1 MLKFKIILRKIII
14 HFILTI
20 FLVSF
25 FFIINNFIANEI
37 NINYSSD
44 NVSLYRYKNYKIHC
58 TEKIDFQNC
67 IEGLVNRNSK
77 IKIIYIGNSQLHT
90 INNFKNNQILISEIL
105 FKNYIND
112 NIDIITL
119 SLPNI
124 NFQETLWILENEL
137 KNVNFSYLILPLV
150 LDDFREQGVRKELSD
165 EKIKDKLKSGSTIE
179 HGDQK
184 IKDKL
189 QQIKDK
195 LQHGKNNFIF
205 NLYNLRNFLFG
216 INSSTTRSIIKH
228 SYYLNLKSYENIH
241 NLMKKKNIIVFSY
254 FAPVRQEPI
263 KIYNA
268 SEYKIFKEK
277 IINLNIQFNQKI
289 FDLDNVIKS
298 KNFGLINKKN
308 LDYMHF
314 DYQGHLVL
322 FNEIKNIINNKISIK
337 NDF

>member
-1 MLKFKIILRKIII
+1 MLKCKIILRKIII

-25 FFIINNFIANEI
+25 FFIINNFIAAKI
-37 NINYSSD
+37 NIIYNSD
-44 NVSLYRYKNYKIHC
+44 AASVYRYKNYKIHC

-124 NFQETLWILENEL
+124 NLEETLWILENEL

-150 LDDFREQGVRKELSD
+150 FDDFREKGVRKELSD
-165 EKIKDKLKSGSTIE
+165 EKTEDKLKSGSTTERLI
-179 HGDQK
+179 QK
-184 IKDKL
+184 IKDRLKNE
-189 QQIKDK
+189 
-195 LQHGKNNFIF
+195 KNNFIF
-205 NLYNLRNFLFG
+205 NLYNLRNSLFG
-216 INSSTTRSIIKH
+216 INSSTTRHIIK
-228 SYYLNLKSYENIH
+228 SAYYSNLKSYENIH
-241 NLMKKKNIIVFSY
+241 NLMKEKNIIVFSY
-254 FAPVRQEPI
+254 FAPVRHEPI

-268 SEYKIFKEK
+268 SEYKMFKEK
-277 IINLNIQFNQKI
+277 IINLNFQFNQKI